1 MTAGWPDGLAPRV
14 ADLAAGRVTP
24 VEPRDAST
32 VLLLRDWAAGL
43 EVFLIRRVRSMAFA
57 AGMHAFPGGS
67 VEPGD
72 GDWIGELPAGWAA
85 ALAAGDEDLGRCLVG
100 AAVRETWEECG
111 VLLADRP
118 PVPGDGLSGIALRTE
133 LLRPWA
139 HWCTPEV
146 EVRRFDT
153 RFFVAALPAGQVAEL
168 VGREADEGRWVRP
181 SDAAD
186 LAALPPTIH
195 ALAELAAFRDV
206 AGVLA
211 APREVTRVLPR
222 VVLDGAS
229 VRLLLPWDE
238 GYPGAG

>member
-1 MTAGWPDGLAPRV
+1 MTAGWPDGLADRV
-14 ADLAAGRVTP
+14 ADLAAGRVAP
-24 VEPRDAST
+24 VAPRDAAT
-32 VLLLRDWAAGL
+32 VLLLRDSAAGL
-43 EVFLIRRVRSMAFA
+43 EVFLVRRVRSMVFA

-72 GDWIGELPAGWAA
+72 GEWTGELAPGWAS
-85 ALAAGDEDLGRCLVG
+85 ALADGDEELARHLVG

-111 VLLADRP
+111 VLLADRAP
-118 PVPGDGLSGIALRTE
+118 APGAGLRGVRVRTE

-153 RFFVAALPAGQVAEL
+153 RFFVAALPAGQVAAL

-181 SDAAD
+181 ADAIE
-186 LAALPPTIH
+186 LPALPPTTH
-195 ALAELAAFRDV
+195 ALTELAAFPDV
-206 AGVLA
+206 AAVLA

-222 VVLDGAS
+222 VVRDGDS
-229 VRLLLPWDE
+229 VRLLLPWDA